1 MDSNTIKGE
10 IITIPEESTFLVD
23 EIFNTPMTPERL
35 RAINTLSTGTIPPEA
50 LKQHPGRGG
59 KIFTYLS
66 HVWATKFMNAGL
78 KWLWEFQV
86 MSFEAFDDGSAVAL
100 CRLNIYIPIGK
111 GKSICRTFQEIGAW
125 ESQEVHFEKKV
136 NKKIKEELP
145 GQTTVSSPVV
155 DIPLDSETPEETR
168 TRIYGMSKAMVV
180 ASAASRGLLRC
191 MLRAFNIGAEFYD
204 DDMGVTNVQA
214 WRSLEK
220 YANGKGMPTE
230 ELIKFIKDLGIKKE
244 ELADR
249 YHELFTKL
257 YSIISEKEGIPSD
270 LE

>member
-1 MDSNTIKGE
+1 MDSNSIKGE
-10 IITIPEESTFLVD
+10 IITIPEDTTFLVE
-23 EIFNTPMTPERL
+23 EIFNVPMSPDKL
-35 RAINTLSTGTIPPEA
+35 RAINALSTGTIPPEA

-66 HVWATKFMNAGL
+66 HVWATKILNAGL

-86 MSFEAFDDGSAVAL
+86 VNFQAFDDGSAVAL
-100 CRLNIYIPIGK
+100 CKLNIYIPLGN
-111 GKSICRTFQEIGAW
+111 GQTICRTFQEVGAW
-125 ESQEVHFEKKV
+125 ESQEIHIEKKV
-136 NKKIKEELP
+136 NKKKREEFP
-145 GQTTVSSPVV
+145 GQESVTPVV
-155 DIPLDSETPEETR
+155 EIPLDSETPEETR
-168 TRIYGMSKAMVV
+168 ARIYGMSKAMIV

-214 WRSLEK
+214 WKSLEK
-220 YANGKGMPTE
+220 YANAKGMSTE
-230 ELIKFIKDLGIKKE
+230 ELIKFVKDLGIKKE

-257 YSIISEKEGIPSD
+257 YSVISEKEGIPSD

>member
-1 MDSNTIKGE
+1 MDSDAIKGE
-10 IITIPEESTFLVD
+10 IITIPESSTFLVD
-23 EIFNTPMTPERL
+23 EIFLTPMSPDKL
-35 RAINTLSTGTIPPEA
+35 RAINSLSTGTIPPEA

-66 HVWATKFMNAGL
+66 HVWATKILNAGL
-78 KWLWEFQV
+78 KWLWEYQV

-100 CRLNIYIPIGK
+100 CRLNIYIPIGE
-111 GKSICRTFQEIGAW
+111 GKSICRTFQEVGAW
-125 ESQEVHFEKKV
+125 ESQEVHTEKKV
-136 NKKIKEELP
+136 NKKIKEQMP
-145 GQTTVSSPVV
+145 GQEPAAPIA
-155 DIPLDSETPEETR
+155 DIPLESETPEETK

-214 WRSLEK
+214 WKSLEK
-220 YANGKGMPTE
+220 YANAKGMSTE
-230 ELIKFIKDLGIKKE
+230 ELIRFVKDLGIKKE
-244 ELADR
+244 QLADR